1 MFDRYLKPL
10 ALLMTT
16 LLAVVAVFVGLAGF
30 SGGSTSGVLST
41 GRTVTVFADAIY
53 LVTELSGDTATVT
66 ANRRK
71 IVVLPSSLVVD
82 GIKVGDI
89 DDAVRT
95 VEVRVKAGAITF
107 VADGQAVKPL

>member
-1 MFDRYLKPL
+1 MVDRYLKPL
-10 ALLMTT
+10 ALFVAI
-16 LLAVVAVFVGLAGF
+16 LLAVAAVGLVMFAD
-30 SGGSTSGVLST
+30 GSTSGVLST

-53 LVTELSGDTATVT
+53 LSTELSGDTATVT

-71 IVVLPSSLVVD
+71 IVVRPSSLVVD
-82 GIKVGDI
+82 GVKVGDI

-107 VADGQAVKPL
+107 LADGQAVKPL